1 MAQRCQSCGAFLEKN
16 IAYCSRCG
24 KPAAA
29 GKKKVLLPILLG
41 LADLGLLI
49 WIIQAYLSS

>member
-1 MAQRCQSCGAFLEKN
+1 MAQRCQSCGTLLTKN
-16 IAYCSRCG
+16 TAYCSRCG

>member
-1 MAQRCQSCGAFLEKN
+1 MAQRCHSCGAFLEKN
-16 IAYCSRCG
+16 TAYCSRCG

>member
-1 MAQRCQSCGAFLEKN
+1 MAQRCQSCGAFLKKN
-16 IAYCSRCG
+16 TAYCSRCG